1 MFSNAFVVVCYQY
14 VLKYTALI
22 GGGGLC
28 LIGLHGGDN
37 YPLQSGLFRINRRNS
52 TAVYR
57 VSKHFKLLLTY
68 FDFFSFILVIIHF
81 MTWQK
86 FMTFSLADDLWQDP
100 VAILGGGHFLIML
113 TFLYLPHLCLNSCTR
128 FSACKNLDD
137 RRCCYLIELFLGR
150 IFVMV
155 YNSFLLL
162 DVVAFFLVHM

>member
-1 MFSNAFVVVCYQY
+1 MY
-14 VLKYTALI
+14 VFECIRGRLLPIRVEVYGLDW
-22 GGGGLC
+22 GGGLC

-86 FMTFSLADDLWQDP
+86 FMTFSLADDL
-100 VAILGGGHFLIML
+100 
-113 TFLYLPHLCLNSCTR
+113 
-128 FSACKNLDD
+128 
-137 RRCCYLIELFLGR
+137 
-150 IFVMV
+150 
-155 YNSFLLL
+155 
-162 DVVAFFLVHM
+162 